1 MLTLLGYFLF
11 SFSCLLALHITI
23 AAADELAAQLSEA
36 PMPNYATS
44 YSPAHGGYP
53 STSRTPSG
61 VPAQPVIVERN
72 RQLVVEF
79 PDGRQVKCHN
89 VATARAVLRQG

>member
-36 PMPNYATS
+36 PMPNTTTAII
-44 YSPAHGGYP
+44 
-53 STSRTPSG
+53 SRTLSG
-61 VPAQPVIVERN
+61 IPARPVIVEVN
-72 RQLVVEF
+72 RQLIVEF

-89 VATARAVLRQG
+89 LATAKAVVRLG

>member
-23 AAADELAAQLSEA
+23 AAADELAAQLSEGS
-36 PMPNYATS
+36 MPNTQTAII
-44 YSPAHGGYP
+44 
-53 STSRTPSG
+53 SRTLSG
-61 VPAQPVIVERN
+61 IPARPVIVEVN
-72 RQLVVEF
+72 RQLIVEF

-89 VATARAVLRQG
+89 LATAKAVIRQG